1 MTEEN
6 EINIICLDKN
16 NEQVTIEEAE
26 KEYYAHKKKA
36 RKMIRHELKNQ
47 NGRACMD
54 PQYCVIELRTLDS
67 MGLDCCGGDSTTE
80 TMQIMREIFFTNK
93 EAEQYIEENK
103 HEHKGELFIYVK
115 SGYRNEGWQM
125 ARELMLNNKEGE

>member
-16 NEQVTIEEAE
+16 NEQVTIEDAE
-26 KEYYAHKKKA
+26 KEYYAHKKKT

-47 NGRACMD
+47 NGRACSD
-54 PQYCVIELRTLDS
+54 PQYCVIEDVHIKDHDMIRKTH
-67 MGLDCCGGDSTTE
+67 
-80 TMQIMREIFFTNK
+80 EIFFTNK